1 MSLRPHAL
9 LTCARSQSLYVCL
22 CVCVF
27 CLSVCL
33 SPPFSVSV
41 SVNFCLCLC
50 ALCLSCLC
58 LCLCLGVIRQTAHQQ
73 SQDRAKQGAFD
84 APSLPAPSP
93 PTHMPSHDRAYL
105 FPSWGARCFSTTQPT
120 LETTAISRT
129 HTNSNSFLSAI
140 LYSSKQRNTKETPRH
155 ATRTYGARLV
165 HVWCTF
171 GTVVYSSNT

>member
-1 MSLRPHAL
+1 MRHVLGQAAGESKPLSRVPMSLRPHAL
-9 LTCARSQSLYVCL
+9 LTCARSQSLHVCL

-27 CLSVCL
+27 LVCLSVCL

-41 SVNFCLCLC
+41 SVSVSVEIYLCLLSLS
-50 ALCLSCLC
+50 LCSLSRLC

-129 HTNSNSFLSAI
+129 HTHTHTI
-140 LYSSKQRNTKETPRH
+140 H
-155 ATRTYGARLV
+155 ASRRG
-165 HVWCTF
+165 
-171 GTVVYSSNT
+171 

>member
-1 MSLRPHAL
+1 MRPHAL
-9 LTCARSQSLYVCL
+9 LTCALSQSLHVCL

-27 CLSVCL
+27 LVCLSVCL

-41 SVNFCLCLC
+41 SVSVDIYLCLLSLS
-50 ALCLSCLC
+50 LCSLCRLC

-105 FPSWGARCFSTTQPT
+105 FPSWVHA
-120 LETTAISRT
+120 ASRLRSPPLKRQQSQGHT
-129 HTNSNSFLSAI
+129 HTHTLSMPADVASMRSLGAALFLS
-140 LYSSKQRNTKETPRH
+140 LSLSRQQTWL
-155 ATRTYGARLV
+155 ARV
-165 HVWCTF
+165 F
-171 GTVVYSSNT
+171 GVRQAD